1 MAMFGLDLID
11 IVIVVIYFVVVIAI
25 GIWASR
31 RIENQE
37 DFFLA
42 GRRFGKFIQTFAAFG
57 QGTST
62 ETGVAVTVQVARN
75 GLAGLWKEMV
85 YVFFMPLLFIFSGWY
100 RRMRCITMGDF
111 FEERYNS
118 KKFAGFYALTS
129 SAFFMIVIGLGF
141 IATTKTISG
150 ILIKPVDE
158 LSTVQRAEYEK
169 AVELEHLEDIDSEIL
184 TVEQTSRMEQLRLE
198 KPVKE
203 FSHIN
208 DKVLM
213 WCLVVIVIVYTTMGG
228 LEAAFLSDTL
238 QGFCIMILSFLLIPF
253 AFSKINMIFGGS
265 GLTGVLEASK
275 ARLPEVAFEIWGSPA
290 MVDFTWYYMITLWI
304 VWQFNIFVLPNQLTT
319 TGSAKDE
326 MSARIGFTTGIHI
339 KRTFVLLWG
348 ITSILLLI
356 LYGGIIKNPD
366 YLYGYAC
373 RDLLGS
379 LGIGLTGLM
388 IACLMAATMSTADA
402 MMITAASLATKNL
415 FRPFFPNL
423 SERQYIW
430 VGRFFGVFVVLGGA
444 MFAIG
449 YDNVYLLLKL
459 LWEFYVVTAAAF
471 FLGLKWRRATIAGAW
486 CSAVSTAVLFFGLGV
501 LVPLLPGVRTNEY
514 LQKTVEPIAIV
525 RTYTVRQVDVE
536 KRIEKISHWD
546 KLNEKSKPGIPRP
559 EPLVVGQKFETKFN
573 TPKQAIFW
581 DMGLVKEEGQVR
593 GAGMLNIGLLTLDW
607 MGFDLSKNPYA
618 LNETLRLIIR
628 GTWPFFLLIVVSL
641 MTKPCEKD
649 RLDRLFVKMKTPV
662 VGDSE
667 EDKRQMALSYE
678 NPQRFDYKKL
688 FPNSN
693 WEFEKLDRVTIKGIL
708 SYGVWQVAILVVF
721 FLIVFL
727 GR

>member
-1 MAMFGLDLID
+1 MFGLEVID
-11 IVIVVIYFVVVIAI
+11 IVVVVSYFVVVISI
-25 GIWASR
+25 GVWASR
-31 RIENQE
+31 RIKNQV

-100 RRMRCITMGDF
+100 RRMRCFTIGDF
-111 FEERYNS
+111 LEERYNS

-129 SAFFMIVIGLGF
+129 ATYFMIVIGLGL
-141 IATTKTISG
+141 IATTKTITG

-158 LSTVQRAEYEK
+158 LSVVQRVEYEK
-169 AVELEHLEDIDSEIL
+169 AIELERLEETDSEML
-184 TVEQTSRMEQLRLE
+184 TAGQTSRMEQLRLE
-198 KPVKE
+198 QPRKE

-208 DKVLM
+208 DQVLM
-213 WCLVVIVIVYTTMGG
+213 WSLVVIVIFYTAMGG

-238 QGFCIMILSFLLIPF
+238 QGICIMILSFALMPF
-253 AFSKINMIFGGS
+253 AFSKINLMFGGS
-265 GLTGVLEASK
+265 GLTGIIAASK
-275 ARLPEVAFEIWGSPA
+275 TRLPEVAFKIWGSPA
-290 MVDFTWYYMITLWI
+290 MIDFTWYYMITVWI
-304 VWQFNIFVLPNQLTT
+304 VWQFNIFVLPNQLTA

-339 KRTFVLLWG
+339 KRTFILMWG

-356 LYGGIIKNPD
+356 LYSDIVKNPD
-366 YLYGYAC
+366 YLYGFAC

-379 LGIGLTGLM
+379 LGIGLIGLM

-402 MMITAASLATKNL
+402 MMITAANLATTNL

-430 VGRFFGVFVVLGGA
+430 VGRFFGIFVVIGGA

-471 FLGLKWRRATIAGAW
+471 FLGLKWRRTTTTGAW
-486 CSAVSTAVLFFGLGV
+486 CSALSTAVLFFGLGV
-501 LVPLLPGVRTNEY
+501 LVPLLPGIRTNKY
-514 LQKTVEPIAIV
+514 LQKTIEPISIV
-525 RTYTVRQVDVE
+525 RTYTARQVDVE
-536 KRIEKISHWD
+536 ERAKEIEAWD
-546 KLNEKSKPGIPRP
+546 KLNEKGKSENHRP
-559 EPLVVGQKFETKFN
+559 EPLVDGQKFEKKYM
-573 TPKQAIFW
+573 TPRTSIFW
-581 DMGLVKEEGQVR
+581 DQGLVKKNDQVR
-593 GAGMLNIGLLTLDW
+593 GSGMLNMGLLALDW
-607 MGFDLSKNPYA
+607 LGFDLSKNPYA

-628 GTWPFFLLIVVSL
+628 GAWPFLILIIVSL
-641 MTKPCEKD
+641 LTKPCEKD
-649 RLDRLFVKMKTPV
+649 RLDRFFVKMKTPV
-662 VGDSE
+662 VRGPE
-667 EDKRQMALSYE
+667 EDERQLALSYE

-693 WEFEKLDRVTIKGIL
+693 WEFEKLDRVTIKGLL
-708 SYGVWQVAILVVF
+708 SYGVWQVAILTGF
-721 FLIVFL
+721 FLIVSL